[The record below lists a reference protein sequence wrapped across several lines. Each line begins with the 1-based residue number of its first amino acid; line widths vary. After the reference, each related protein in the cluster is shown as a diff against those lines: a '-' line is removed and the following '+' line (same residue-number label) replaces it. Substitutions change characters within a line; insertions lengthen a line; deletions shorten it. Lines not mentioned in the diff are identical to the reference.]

1 MKAYQMNTPKTRQM
15 LSIFLGQL
23 GYETMAK
30 DVMHDSEKHLPQYAW
45 TVIHNLKGDIKTKFE
60 ANCRIIELI

>member
-1 MKAYQMNTPKTRQM
+1 MKAYQINTQETRQM
-15 LSIFLGQL
+15 LSIFLGKL
-23 GYETMAK
+23 GFDTMAN